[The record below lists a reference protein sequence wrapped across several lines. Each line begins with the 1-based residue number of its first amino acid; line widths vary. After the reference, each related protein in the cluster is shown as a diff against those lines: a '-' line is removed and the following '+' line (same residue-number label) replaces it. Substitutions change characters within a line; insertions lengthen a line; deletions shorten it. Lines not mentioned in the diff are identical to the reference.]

1 MGHNRMNGPT
11 NSRFRTASNVFA
23 NGMRFSQS
31 ATASTSGPPESSNGV
46 ITRIVLLGTLIL
58 VGFVALVIKLWQLQ
72 FFDYDK
78 YLESAISNTLKHARA
93 TPPRGEITDSQH
105 NLLATTTS
113 KYVIAVVPGWLPK
126 KKPEPT
132 PNGPTTLPMVWKR
145 LARACEV
152 DQKRIEENYKAV
164 SGGPKYEPVAIMQ
177 SVSQRIATRVLENID
192 TMPGVIVQVV
202 PMRRYPDGNLFTSI
216 LGYTSPVSEQD
227 LKNTEIRLRYK
238 ASDFIGRGGI
248 ERFYDQSLA
257 GAPGDEEFATDR
269 TSGQRRTVNVIPPQ
283 PGNRIVL
290 SIDNKLQRI
299 AAQSLGKRKG
309 AVVAIEPSTGKVLAF
324 VSSPTYD
331 LNLWNVRPMP
341 KRTYDIN
348 IKPYATNQATQ
359 AQLPPGSVM
368 KIVTLTAALE
378 TGKVTPGTAV
388 RCDGGLRIGK
398 RSFLGCTG
406 NHGYVT
412 MMDAFAVSC
421 NAYFGQLGIWVGQE
435 ELEKWS
441 RRFGLGMDT
450 GIDLTSESDGNID
463 GPKSQEAIYRHYK
476 KPYEGWFSGDSANM
490 AIGQG
495 AMLTTPLQMASLAAT
510 VANNGNRIVPHILDH
525 IEPANPSEM
534 KVQQPDGL
542 GKVVGSVGWSERTR
556 LLVQQ
561 AMNGVIT
568 NRRGTGQVCRLP
580 GIDVF
585 GKTGSAESRGKRS
598 PTHAWFAGYAQRNGE
613 QPRIAFAVWLD
624 ADGKHLHGGEHAAPI
639 ARQLIAHIY
648 GIKVNPLPIPQAA
661 SND

>member
-1 MGHNRMNGPT
+1 MNGPT

-23 NGMRFSQS
+23 NGMRSSQLNR
-31 ATASTSGPPESSNGV
+31 ATTGSNTDSLV
-46 ITRIVLLGTLIL
+46 PRLIL
-58 VGFVALVIKLWQLQ
+58 IGVLIAIGIAALIVKLWQLQ
-72 FFDYDK
+72 FLDYDK
-78 YLESAISNTLKHARA
+78 YLENAITNTLRHARS
-93 TPPRGEITDSQH
+93 TPPRGEITDSKK

-126 KKPEPT
+126 KKPELT
-132 PNGPTTLPMVWKR
+132 PAGPTTLPMVWKR
-145 LARACEV
+145 LARACEL
-152 DQKRIEENYKAV
+152 DQKRIEDSYKAV
-164 SGGPKYEPVAIMQ
+164 AGGPNYEPVPVLQ
-177 SVSQRIATRVLENID
+177 SVTQRIATRVLENID

-202 PMRRYPDGNLFTSI
+202 PMRRYPDGKNFASI

-227 LKNTEIRLRYK
+227 LKNTDIRLRYK

-248 ERFYDQSLA
+248 ERFYDAELA
-257 GAPGDEEFATDR
+257 GIPGDEEFTTDR
-269 TSGQRRTVNVIPPQ
+269 TNGQRRTVNVTPPE
-283 PGNRIVL
+283 PGSRLVL
-290 SIDNKLQRI
+290 AIDRKLQEI
-299 AAQSLGKRKG
+299 AARSLGNRKG
-309 AVVAIEPSTGKVLAF
+309 AVVAIEPSTGSVLAF

-331 LNLWNVRPMP
+331 LNLWNIRPMP
-341 KRTYDIN
+341 RPLYDSS
-348 IKPYATNQATQ
+348 IKPFATNQATQ

-368 KIVTLTAALE
+368 KIVTLTAAIE
-378 TGKVTPGTAV
+378 TGRVTPATAV

-441 RRFGLGMDT
+441 RRFGLGQDT
-450 GIDLTSESDGNID
+450 GIDLTSELDGNID

-476 KPYEGWFSGDSANM
+476 QRYEGWFSGDSANM

-495 AMLTTPLQMASLAAT
+495 AMLTTPLQLASLAAT
-510 VANNGNRIVPHILDH
+510 VANDGVRVTPHLLDH
-525 IEPANPSEM
+525 IESGSPTSRIIE
-534 KVQQPDGL
+534 QPKDL
-542 GKVVGSVGWSERTR
+542 GKVVGNVGWSDRTR
-556 LLVQQ
+556 QLVQQ
-561 AMNGVIT
+561 AMNGVIA

-598 PTHAWFAGYAQRNGE
+598 PTHAWFAGYAKRPGE
-613 QPRIAFAVWLD
+613 KPRIAFAVWLD
-624 ADGKHLHGGEHAAPI
+624 ADGKHLHGGQHAAPI
-639 ARQLIAHIY
+639 ARQLIAHVY
-648 GIKVNPLPIPQAA
+648 GIKVNNLQIPQAA
-661 SND
+661 TND

>member
-1 MGHNRMNGPT
+1 MNGPT
-11 NSRFRTASNVFA
+11 NGRFRTASNVFA
-23 NGMRFSQS
+23 SGMRSSQL
-31 ATASTSGPPESSNGV
+31 TNVGRGT
-46 ITRIVLLGTLIL
+46 ITDTLIPRLIVLAICIAIGII
-58 VGFVALVIKLWQLQ
+58 ALVVKLWQLQ
-72 FFDYDK
+72 FLDYDK
-78 YLESAISNTLKHARA
+78 YFDNAVTNTLKHARS
-93 TPPRGEITDSQH
+93 TPPRGEITDSSH

-113 KYVIAVVPGWLPK
+113 KYVISVVPGWLPK
-126 KKPEPT
+126 KKPEQT
-132 PNGPTTLPMVWKR
+132 PAGPTTLPMVWKR
-145 LARACEV
+145 LARACEL
-152 DQKRIEENYKAV
+152 DQQRIEDNFKAV
-164 SGGPKYEPVAIMQ
+164 SGGPKYEPVPILQ

-202 PMRRYPDGNLFTSI
+202 PMRRYPDGKSFASI
-216 LGYTSPVSEQD
+216 LGYTSPVSEDD

-248 ERFYDQSLA
+248 ERFYDEHLA
-257 GAPGDEEFATDR
+257 GTPGDEEFATDR
-269 TSGQRRTVNVIPPQ
+269 TNGQRRTVNVVPPQ
-283 PGNRIVL
+283 PGHRLVL
-290 SIDNKLQRI
+290 SIDTKLQRI

-309 AVVAIEPSTGKVLAF
+309 AVVAIEPSTGRVLAF

-341 KRTYDIN
+341 KQLYDSS
-348 IKPYATNQATQ
+348 IKPFATNQATQ

-368 KIVTLTAALE
+368 KIVTLTAAIE
-378 TGKVTPGTAV
+378 SGKVTPGTAV

-435 ELEKWS
+435 ELGKWS
-441 RRFGLGMDT
+441 KRFGLGSDT
-450 GIDLTSESDGNID
+450 GIDLTSELDGNID

-476 KPYEGWFSGDSANM
+476 KRYEGWFSGDSANM

-495 AMLTTPLQMASLAAT
+495 AMLTTPLQLATLAAA
-510 VANNGNRIVPHILDH
+510 VANDGNRVVPHLLDH
-525 IEPANPSEM
+525 VEPANPTSGEV
-534 KVQQPDGL
+534 VQPGGL
-542 GKVVGSVGWSERTR
+542 SRVIGSIGWSDRTR
-556 LLVQQ
+556 QLVQQ
-561 AMNGVIT
+561 AMNGVVT

-598 PTHAWFAGYAQRNGE
+598 PTHAWFAGYAKRENE
-613 QPRIAFAVWLD
+613 KPRIAFAVWLD
-624 ADGKHLHGGEHAAPI
+624 ADGKHLHGGSHAAPI
-639 ARQLIAHIY
+639 ARQLIAHVY
-648 GIKVNPLPIPQAA
+648 GIKVNALQIPQAA

>member
-23 NGMRFSQS
+23 SGLRFSQ
-31 ATASTSGPPESSNGV
+31 TASIGSNSSFDSSNALVARIAFLTV
-46 ITRIVLLGTLIL
+46 IIILGFTS
-58 VGFVALVIKLWQLQ
+58 LVIKLWQLQ
-72 FFDYDK
+72 FLDYDK
-78 YLESAISNTLKHARA
+78 YVDNAVSNTLKHART
-93 TPPRGEITDSQH
+93 TPPRGEITDS
-105 NLLATTTS
+105 NKVLLATTTS

-132 PNGPTTLPMVWKR
+132 PEGPTTLPMVFKR

-152 DQKRIEENYKAV
+152 EERIVEENYKAV
-164 SGGPKYEPVAIMQ
+164 SGGPNYEPVPVMQ

-202 PMRRYPDGNLFTSI
+202 PMRRYPDGSRFSSI

-227 LKNTEIRLRYK
+227 LKNSDVRKRYK
-238 ASDFIGRGGI
+238 ASDFIGRAGI
-248 ERFYDQSLA
+248 ERFYDEKLA
-257 GAPGDEEFATDR
+257 GIPGDEEFATDR
-269 TSGQRRTVNVIPPQ
+269 TNGQRRTVNVIPPL
-283 PGNRIVL
+283 PGHRLVL
-290 SIDNKLQRI
+290 SIDSKLQRI
-299 AAQSLGKRKG
+299 AVQSLGKRKG

-331 LNLWNVRPMP
+331 LNLWNIRPMP
-341 KRTYDIN
+341 RNIYNSK
-348 IKPYATNQATQ
+348 IKPFATNQATQ

-368 KIVTLTAALE
+368 KIITLTAALE
-378 TGKVTPGTAV
+378 NGKVTPATAV

-406 NHGYVT
+406 HHGYVT

-435 ELEKWS
+435 ELAKWS
-441 RRFGLGMDT
+441 QKFGLGSDT
-450 GIDLTSESDGNID
+450 GIDLTSEFDGNVD

-495 AMLTTPLQMASLAAT
+495 AMLTTPLQLAILAAT
-510 VANNGNRIVPHILDH
+510 VANDGVRIAPHILDH
-525 IEPANPSEM
+525 IESIDPAQSSAAQPS
-534 KVQQPDGL
+534 DL
-542 GKVVGSVGWSERTR
+542 GKVVGNIGWSDRTR
-556 LLVQQ
+556 ELVQQ
-561 AMNGVIT
+561 AMNGVVT

-598 PTHAWFAGYAQRNGE
+598 PTHAWFAGYAKRSGDK
-613 QPRIAFAVWLD
+613 PKIAFAVWLD
-624 ADGKHLHGGEHAAPI
+624 ADGKHLHGGVHAAPI
-639 ARQLIAHIY
+639 ARQLIAHVY

-661 SND
+661 SSD